1 MHGGC
6 TKHVLPL
13 LALVLLNRISTAHAQ
28 PWTLTSATNANW
40 KLLVASSDGTA
51 LAAVQG
57 ANPFGSSGSIIRSTD
72 SGNTWAPVVA
82 SPNIAWATI
91 ACAANGARF
100 VGGNAD
106 KLYTMSTVP
115 SPTWRIEDTNFAGEL
130 PFNSAASSADG
141 STFLVGNGSTEANPP
156 HLTAGALLI
165 STDSGTTWTT
175 NNLSASIWF
184 AVAVSGDGGTLAAAQ
199 SGGRIYFSTDSGN
212 TWFTNNSPLE
222 KWQSLALS
230 DNGTVLAGAV
240 SNGFIY
246 ITTDLGMT
254 WQTNDAPSALWR
266 SIAMSAD
273 GTKMIA
279 GGNNGIYTSTNSGAH
294 WVSNSAP
301 NHVWT
306 SVVSSSDG
314 SKLAA
319 ASSDVGSNGSI
330 YTWQQLPTL
339 SFASVNGGFLFSWP
353 YLSSTTNYVLQ
364 QNSILTG
371 TNWSAVPGLPGITN
385 GQYQVVVP
393 LPSGDE
399 FYRLQKSP

>member
-1 MHGGC
+1 M
-6 TKHVLPL
+6 KRKSLLLL
-13 LALVLLNRISTAHAQ
+13 LAIAMFASTLLTHAQ

-40 KLLVASSDGTA
+40 KLVVASSDVTA

-57 ANPFGSSGSIIRSTD
+57 PNPLGSSGSIIRSMD

-82 SPNIAWATI
+82 SPNIGWSTI

-100 VGGNAD
+100 VGGNVD
-106 KLYTMSTVP
+106 KLYILSTFP
-115 SPTWRIEDTNFAGEL
+115 APTWRVQDTNLTGGM

-141 STFLVGNGSTEANPP
+141 FTLLAGTGSTEANPP

-165 STDSGTTWTT
+165 STDGGTTWTT
-175 NNLSASIWF
+175 DNLSASIWY

-199 SGGRIYFSTDSGN
+199 SGGSIYFSTDSGN
-212 TWFTNNSPLE
+212 TWFTNNSPAE

-240 SNGFIY
+240 SNGLIY

-254 WQTNDAPSALWR
+254 WQTNDAPSAPWR

-279 GGNNGIYTSTNSGAH
+279 AGSSGIYTSTNSGAH
-294 WVSNSAP
+294 WVSNNAP
-301 NHVWT
+301 NHLWS
-306 SVVSSSDG
+306 SVASSSDG
-314 SKLAA
+314 SKLVA

-330 YTWQQLPTL
+330 YTWQLVPTL
-339 SFASVNGGFLFSWP
+339 NLAATGGGYLFSWP
-353 YLSSTTNYVLQ
+353 YLSSTTNYGLQ
-364 QNSILTG
+364 QNTNLAD
-371 TNWSAVPGLPGITN
+371 TNWTAVGNVAGITN
-385 GQYQVVVP
+385 GQYQVVMP
-393 LPSGDE
+393 LQIGDQ
-399 FYRLQKSP
+399 FYRLHKSQ